1 MAACFAAITFEAAI
15 TILHNLEEEIAMFHA
30 NNGHLSCEL
39 EPEIKV
45 SRINN
50 QFVEAGFSQMKKYM
64 RESDDRKT

>member
-1 MAACFAAITFEAAI
+1 
-15 TILHNLEEEIAMFHA
+15 MFHA

-64 RESDDRKT
+64 RESDDRKTQNTPRIISEKYFLKNDCY